1 MAEDTRKSI
10 GLSLGTSGV
19 SIAVLHQ
26 HASETPEILAF
37 HRVPARYL
45 RSGMIVNLEA
55 LQDAVS
61 ECRRNI
67 SSLIRSPLRSATVNL
82 CGVDLR
88 SEEGISTIEF
98 KRPTEIRRKH
108 LPDVHLAS
116 RLTDDPAW
124 RLVHIFPDSYQ
135 VDDQSHL
142 TSPIGML
149 GKKLSVQLQQISAS
163 ALTLNNILHAISR
176 CGFRVTHLVADPLG
190 AFEALVTK
198 EEQEMGLWI
207 LDIGGSVIQMAY
219 VKGRSITVTAPLPIG
234 GDTVTSD
241 IAFGLNTTIRDA
253 EQIKIEY
260 GRALP
265 ELASNDRM
273 VHIPPVGGGRSEN
286 PTSQHRLAE
295 IIKSRMEEMLELVAE
310 IVSGRPEAGNLAGNL
325 VLTGGGALLPG
336 TIDLA
341 SKYLGMPVIEGHL
354 RNVTGLIDIAP
365 VSLCATAVGLALYG
379 LRKEKEFDWEIPGQ
393 SRYQHAVRKM
403 VTWFGGEA

>member
-26 HASETPEILAF
+26 HGSETPEILAF

-61 ECRRNI
+61 DCRRNI
-67 SSLIRSPLRSATVNL
+67 SSLIRSPLRSAAVNL
-82 CGVDLR
+82 CGVELR
-88 SEEGISTIEF
+88 TDEGISAMEF

-108 LPDVHLAS
+108 LPEVHVAS
-116 RLTDDPAW
+116 RLNDDPAW
-124 RLVHIFPDSYQ
+124 RLVHIFPASYQ

-142 TSPIGML
+142 TSPVGML
-149 GKKLSVQLQQISAS
+149 GKNFSVELQQVSVSSLA
-163 ALTLNNILHAISR
+163 LNNMLHAMSR

-190 AFEALVTK
+190 AFEALVTS
-198 EEQEMGLWI
+198 EEREMGLWI
-207 LDIGGSVIQMAY
+207 LDIGGSVIQMAF
-219 VKGRSITVTAPLPIG
+219 VKGRFITLPPPLPIG
-234 GDTVTSD
+234 GDSVTSD
-241 IAFGLNTTIRDA
+241 IALGLNTTIRDA

-310 IVSGRPEAGNLAGNL
+310 VVNGRPEARNLAGNL
-325 VLTGGGALLPG
+325 VLTGGGVLLPG
-336 TIDLA
+336 TIELA
-341 SKYLGMPVIEGHL
+341 SKYLGMPVFEGHL
-354 RNVTGLIDIAP
+354 RNVSGLTDIAP
-365 VSLCATAVGLALYG
+365 VSLCASAVGLALYG
-379 LRKEKEFDWEIPGQ
+379 LRKEREFDWEVPGQ
-393 SRYQHAVRKM
+393 SRYRHFVRKM

>member
-26 HASETPEILAF
+26 HDSETPEILAF

-55 LQDAVS
+55 LQDAIS
-61 ECRRNI
+61 DCRRNI
-67 SSLIRSPLRSATVNL
+67 SSLIRSPLRSAAVNL
-82 CGVDLR
+82 CGVELR
-88 SEEGISTIEF
+88 TVEGISAMEF

-108 LPDVHLAS
+108 LPEVHVAT

-124 RLVHIFPDSYQ
+124 RLVHIFPACYQ

-149 GKKLSVQLQQISAS
+149 GKNFSVELQQVSVSTLA
-163 ALTLNNILHAISR
+163 LNNLLHAISR

-190 AFEALVTK
+190 AFEALVTN
-198 EEQEMGLWI
+198 EEREMGLWI
-207 LDIGGSVIQMAY
+207 LDIGGSVIQLAY
-219 VKGRSITVTAPLPIG
+219 VKGRSITLPPSLPIG
-234 GDTVTSD
+234 GDSVTSD
-241 IAFGLNTTIRDA
+241 IALGLNTTIRDA

-310 IVSGRPEAGNLAGNL
+310 VVNGRPEARNLAGNL
-325 VLTGGGALLPG
+325 VLTGGGVLLPG
-336 TIDLA
+336 TIELA
-341 SKYLGMPVIEGHL
+341 SKYLGMPVFEGHL
-354 RNVTGLIDIAP
+354 RNVSGLTDIAP
-365 VSLCATAVGLALYG
+365 VSLCASAVGLALYG

-393 SRYQHAVRKM
+393 SRYRHFVRKM